1 MNIEC
6 KYGHS
11 IYEYQYDYCPDCE
24 IEGNYQ

>member
-11 IYEYQYDYCPDCE
+11 IEEYQYDYCPNCE
-24 IEGNYQ
+24 VEGNYQ